1 MNWEM
6 EEKSIKS
13 VFALDEKSK
22 EQRQESNLSTSL
34 PDLMHNK
41 NYKESSVFLPE
52 NLLRE
57 SRRQKN
63 IAECNVPKIC
73 VLDPDG
79 DIVRYLK
86 KNSAEL
92 SNCWACYHSD
102 LYNAKYKDLQFGI
115 IGCAVGA
122 SYAVLLA
129 EQLFVSG
136 CELLISIT
144 SAGKLNENIKSD
156 YILIDDTVRDEGTS
170 YHYLSANDKSHLDPI
185 LFKKLEPLFS
195 IAEVSVQKGKSWTT
209 DAPYRE
215 TQSSIN
221 NAKGLG
227 ADSVEM
233 EASALYAFSKAKSK
247 PVVCF
252 AHLTNSMAQQNGD
265 FEKGAENGSLTS
277 LELIYQTTRLLASQN
292 EEFNSST

>member
-1 MNWEM
+1 MV
-6 EEKSIKS
+6 KKY
-13 VFALDEKSK
+13 
-22 EQRQESNLSTSL
+22 
-34 PDLMHNK
+34 
-41 NYKESSVFLPE
+41 YKAESVFLPE

-57 SRRQKN
+57 ARRQKN
-63 IAECNVPKIC
+63 LKDCKVPKVC

-86 KNSAEL
+86 KNGSQL
-92 SNCWACYHSD
+92 NSCWACYHSEMYTSTYHG
-102 LYNAKYKDLQFGI
+102 LEFGI

-136 CELLISIT
+136 CELLVSVT
-144 SAGKLNENIKSD
+144 SAGKLNELVTKD
-156 YILIDDTVRDEGTS
+156 YILIEDTIRDEGTS
-170 YHYLSANDKSHLDPI
+170 FHYLPSNEKCQLDER
-185 LFKKLEPLFS
+185 LSQKL
-195 IAEVSVQKGKSWTT
+195 IALLNNPNLSVQAGKSWTT

-215 TQSSIN
+215 TDHAIRD
-221 NAKGLG
+221 AKVDG
-227 ADSVEM
+227 ADCVEM
-233 EASALYAFSKAKSK
+233 EASALYAFAKIKAK

-277 LELIYQTTRLLASQN
+277 LELIYATAKLLIEN
-292 EEFNSST
+292 KP